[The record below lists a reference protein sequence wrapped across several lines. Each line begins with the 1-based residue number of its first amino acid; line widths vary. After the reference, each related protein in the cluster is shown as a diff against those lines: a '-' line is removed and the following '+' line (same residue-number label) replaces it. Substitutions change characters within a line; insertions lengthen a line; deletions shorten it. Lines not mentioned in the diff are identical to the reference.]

1 MGKNNI
7 IKFMAFSSKHVTNLN
22 RALRALKTIKSDVKA
37 DYVCPE
43 HTSITIVT
51 NKITLVLDL
60 KIIENY
66 IKNVKN
72 VNSEDVEIPRLLQS
86 KSYLRIISISYF
98 MENTN
103 IPITVDFIE
112 SVIKAN
118 HIFDNLLL
126 ASKL

>member
-7 IKFMAFSSKHVTNLN
+7 TKFMAFSSKHATNLN
-22 RALRALKTIKSDVKA
+22 RALRALKTIKSDVKTY
-37 DYVCPE
+37 YVCPE

-72 VNSEDVEIPRLLQS
+72 VNFEDVEILNSFNQN
-86 KSYLRIISISYF
+86 SI
-98 MENTN
+98 
-103 IPITVDFIE
+103 
-112 SVIKAN
+112 
-118 HIFDNLLL
+118 
-126 ASKL
+126 

>member
-7 IKFMAFSSKHVTNLN
+7 TKFMAFSSKHVTNLN
-22 RALRALKTIKSDVKA
+22 RALRVLKTIKFNVKT

-43 HTSITIVT
+43 HTSITIVA

-72 VNSEDVEIPRLLQS
+72 VNSEDVEIP
-86 KSYLRIISISYF
+86 
-98 MENTN
+98 
-103 IPITVDFIE
+103 
-112 SVIKAN
+112 
-118 HIFDNLLL
+118 
-126 ASKL
+126 